1 MMIANAQACQTPRA
15 TIAVHAQFSFVRMLS
30 ANSGMPDRIFGSE
43 LEKKNW
49 NT

>member
-1 MMIANAQACQTPRA
+1 MAVQAQ
-15 TIAVHAQFSFVRMLS
+15 VSFVRMLS

-43 LEKKNW
+43 FEKKNW